1 MISVTLIFAKRD
13 FYSPKYIGDYS
24 SINTPPEIEDG
35 TPKMDPSKK
44 NSEPWLETL
53 IFSIGKLCRSL
64 LDPLADVNLANNFGQ
79 TELHQQFPAGNVAK
93 SVNNVVP
100 NYIKYPPANYNNISH
115 LENRNIIFKN
125 FGW

>member
-1 MISVTLIFAKRD
+1 METTLQLIHHLKL
-13 FYSPKYIGDYS
+13 
-24 SINTPPEIEDG
+24 
-35 TPKMDPSKK
+35 KMEPQKWTPSKK

-93 SVNNVVP
+93 SVNNLVP